1 MKKLLPL
8 LLVIGAVLVSG
19 CGSIPQI
26 TTEED
31 KIGTNGLII
40 TSFSSD
46 ASSIPAGDSI
56 ELLLEVKNVGGA
68 EATDAIVD
76 LSGVYFG
83 TGTLDWNCGGDEKTS
98 GVKLTTPLLPPEQ
111 GIPGDVDSNSW
122 YCKSPSDIK
131 SDTPY
136 TFDVRMTYGYST
148 DVTGKLNFV
157 DDDYW
162 GSLSQDEKQKLAGGV
177 SFLSQSDGPLSI
189 KLYSGSRT
197 RPFVIYPGET
207 TEEHTLRI
215 IIQNVGSGKP
225 VDHEVTIESLDLGGE
240 LSLVKKEDCVKT
252 VTLSRGKSASVS
264 CKVRHSNPQKI
275 LNRQDITVKLHL
287 TYKWFVD
294 SSTDVTVEKP
304 LT

>member
-1 MKKLLPL
+1 
-8 LLVIGAVLVSG
+8 
-19 CGSIPQI
+19 
-26 TTEED
+26 
-31 KIGTNGLII
+31 
-40 TSFSSD
+40 
-46 ASSIPAGDSI
+46 
-56 ELLLEVKNVGGA
+56 VK
-68 EATDAIVD
+68 
-76 LSGVYFG
+76 
-83 TGTLDWNCGGDEKTS
+83 
-98 GVKLTTPLLPPEQ
+98 
-111 GIPGDVDSNSW
+111 
-122 YCKSPSDIK
+122 
-131 SDTPY
+131 
-136 TFDVRMTYGYST
+136 YGYST

-157 DDDYW
+157 KEDYW
-162 GSLSQDEKQKLAGGV
+162 RSLSQDEKQKLAGGV